1 MIIKITDR
9 LKYWGQLLLLPV
21 YWLSFLVPRD
31 KKIWLFGSTFG
42 RRFADN
48 PRYLYLYV
56 SQHRDEL
63 GIRPI
68 WISHNEDVVK
78 MLNDE
83 GYEAYMYHSFTG
95 IWFALRGKV
104 YLFDNYSKDINFWQ
118 SGGAL
123 KINLWHGIPLKKIQH
138 DNVFDKFRHPK
149 NLWEKFKNFPR
160 NISDEKPSHYVLT
173 TSQNLKDIFSSAFK
187 TDNVLVAGY
196 PRNEVLITDKI
207 KNVYSHEEK
216 ADRKKIFDFLDN
228 NVNEQSKRMIFYMP
242 TFRQSEILFFK
253 NFDRDDFQMFLEENN
268 ILFCIKL
275 HPKSKLNEEFKNIQ
289 GENIMVINKDAD
301 PYVFLRMADVLITD
315 YSSIYFDYLLI
326 DRPIIFFAYDLE
338 EYLNDSR
345 EMYFDYDEFTPGEK
359 VNDYNGLKKSILRCI
374 NLDNE
379 NQDEYSDFRKKI
391 REKVFD
397 EEMSSLKCICNE
409 IRTIN
414 KLKVY
419 RKERLWEKG

>member
-9 LKYWGQLLLLPV
+9 LHYWGQLLLLPV

-78 MLNDE
+78 MLNAE
-83 GYEAYMYHSFTG
+83 GYEAYMYHSLKG
-95 IWFALRGKV
+95 IWFALRGKL
-104 YLFDNYSKDINFWQ
+104 YLYDNYSKDINFWQ

-149 NLWEKFKNFPR
+149 NFLGKIKNFPR

-173 TSQNLKDIFSSAFK
+173 TSENLRYIFSSAFK
-187 TDNVLVAGY
+187 TENILIAGY
-196 PRNEVLITDKI
+196 PRNQVLISDDI
-207 KNVYSHEEK
+207 KNIYLDEENR
-216 ADRKKIFDFLDN
+216 DRKKIISFLKKKIN
-228 NVNEQSKRMIFYMP
+228 GGNKKMIFYMP
-242 TFRQSEILFFK
+242 TFRESEIL
-253 NFDRDDFQMFLEENN
+253 FLEENN
-268 ILFCIKL
+268 TLFCIKL
-275 HPKSKLNEEFKNIQ
+275 HPKSKLNEEFRNIQ
-289 GENIMVINKDAD
+289 SENIMVINKDAD
-301 PYVFLRMADVLITD
+301 PYVFLKMADVLITD
-315 YSSIYFDYLLI
+315 YSSIYFDYLLL

-359 VNDYNGLKKSILRCI
+359 VNNYHELKKSILRCV

-379 NQDEYSDFRKKI
+379 NRDEYSDSRRKI

-397 EEMSSLKCICNE
+397 EKMSSLKCICNE
-409 IRTIN
+409 IRIIN
-414 KLKVY
+414 TFKFFKRNFTL
-419 RKERLWEKG
+419 

>member
-1 MIIKITDR
+1 MINKITDR

-21 YWLSFLVPRD
+21 YWLSFLVPRN

-56 SQHRDEL
+56 SQHKEEL
-63 GIRPI
+63 KLRPI
-68 WISHNEDVVK
+68 WISHNENVVR
-78 MLNDE
+78 MLNNE
-83 GYEAYMYHSFTG
+83 GYEAYMYHSLKG

-149 NLWEKFKNFPR
+149 NFWGKIKNFPR

-173 TSQNLKDIFSSAFK
+173 TSENLRYIFSSAFK
-187 TDNVLVAGY
+187 TENVLVAGY
-196 PRNEVLITDKI
+196 PRNEILISNNI

-216 ADRKKIFDFLDN
+216 ADRQKIFDFLDN
-228 NVNEQSKRMIFYMP
+228 NVNEQSKRMVFYMP
-242 TFRQSEILFFK
+242 TFRQSEILFFE

-275 HPKSKLNEEFKNIQ
+275 HPKSKLNEEFRNIQ
-289 GENIMVINKDAD
+289 SKNIMVINKDAD
-301 PYVFLRMADVLITD
+301 PYVFLKMADVLITD
-315 YSSIYFDYLLI
+315 YSSIYFDYLLL
-326 DRPIIFFAYDLE
+326 DRPIIFFAYDLK
-338 EYLNDSR
+338 EYLSDSR

-359 VNDYNGLKKSILRCI
+359 VWDYQGLKNSIVKI
-374 NLDNE
+374 IE
-379 NQDEYSDFRKKI
+379 NNGDYQNRYSDFRKKI
-391 REKVFD
+391 RKKVF
-397 EEMSSLKCICNE
+397 EESNLNSMRIIKDIQARE
-409 IRTIN
+409 
-414 KLKVY
+414 
-419 RKERLWEKG
+419 